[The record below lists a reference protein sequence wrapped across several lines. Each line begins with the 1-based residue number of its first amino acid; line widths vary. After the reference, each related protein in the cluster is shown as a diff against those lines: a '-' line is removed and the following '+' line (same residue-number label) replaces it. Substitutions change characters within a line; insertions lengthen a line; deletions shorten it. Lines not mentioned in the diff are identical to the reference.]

1 MVMFSAYRVSAAS
14 TTVAV
19 DPPVTT
25 VNVGSTFSVN
35 VNVTNIVNF
44 TSWQLYLYYLNSVL
58 NCTNAVEGP
67 FLQTGGGTFY
77 DKTITNNYNST
88 HGRLLAYSSLL
99 GMTSV
104 SGGGVI
110 LIITFKAVGGGI
122 TNLTLANTQLG
133 DEKIPPQPIPHTDIN
148 GVVIVTGAGHDI
160 AVSNVMPYKTCI
172 GQGYSGYIDVT
183 VGNLGGYT
191 ETFNTTVNASQTIIA
206 TFMNTTLTVGSFST
220 FTFTWNTSSLVK
232 GNYTISAYAVPVPGE
247 VNTTNNSFNY
257 GNVAVT
263 IPGDINGD
271 FKVILSDLV
280 LLANAYGTTPASG
293 GTPPGLHAW
302 NPNADIDNN
311 GIVGLSDLVILATHY
326 GQHFP

>member
-1 MVMFSAYRVSAAS
+1 
-14 TTVAV
+14 
-19 DPPVTT
+19 
-25 VNVGSTFSVN
+25 
-35 VNVTNIVNF
+35 
-44 TSWQLYLYYLNSVL
+44 
-58 NCTNAVEGP
+58 
-67 FLQTGGGTFY
+67 
-77 DKTITNNYNST
+77 
-88 HGRLLAYSSLL
+88 LAYSTLL
-99 GMTSV
+99 GITSV

-110 LIITFKAVGGGI
+110 LTVTFKAVGGGI

-133 DEKIPPQPIPHTDIN
+133 DEKIPPQSIPHTDIN

>member
-1 MVMFSAYRVSAAS
+1 MMIFSAYRVSAAS

-19 DPPVTT
+19 DPPIST
-25 VNVGSTFSVN
+25 VSVGSTFSVN

-44 TSWQLYLYYLNSVL
+44 TSWQLDLYYLNSVL
-58 NCTNAVEGP
+58 NCSNAVEGP
-67 FLQTGGGTFY
+67 FLKTGGGTYFSQ
-77 DKTITNNYNST
+77 TITNNYNST
-88 HGRLLAYSSLL
+88 HGRLLAYSTLL
-99 GMTSV
+99 GITSV

-110 LIITFKAVGGGI
+110 LIVTFKAVGGGI

-148 GVVIVTGAGHDI
+148 GVVIVAGAGHDI
-160 AVSNVMPYKTCI
+160 AVTNVRPYKTCI
-172 GQGYSGYIDVT
+172 GQGYSGNIDVT
-183 VGNLGGYT
+183 VGNLGSYT

-206 TFMNTTLTVGSFST
+206 TFLNTTLTVGSFST

-247 VNTTNNSFNY
+247 VNTANNSFNY